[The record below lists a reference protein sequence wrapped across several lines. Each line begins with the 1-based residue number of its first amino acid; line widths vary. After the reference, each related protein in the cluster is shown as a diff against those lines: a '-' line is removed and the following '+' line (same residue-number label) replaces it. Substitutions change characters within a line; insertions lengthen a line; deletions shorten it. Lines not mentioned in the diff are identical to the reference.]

1 MATWF
6 LLYLVSMLER
16 ADEALLPACYA
27 AVSRTF
33 AVSPAQLGKLTT
45 FRAFTQSVFSLPA
58 GAIADR
64 ASSRCTVVGFASL
77 SWGILSLLVGLST
90 SYDVLLCLRACTGAA
105 LATAIPATYALLADS
120 TNEASAGKAFGLL
133 HVISFAGTALCT
145 LVATPVSTVFF
156 GGVEGWRA
164 LFFWIGLISVIAG
177 GALAMYGV
185 DDRRHRS
192 APTATK
198 ALTPMQLLRDTI
210 HDSKYV
216 MQISTLQ
223 IICGQGALGSM
234 PWKALFFFALFLQ
247 TAGFTDFEAGLVTGV
262 FLGGNAIGGLLGGYI
277 SDALARR
284 FPAGV
289 GRVMTAQMSVIAGIP
304 LSILIFDVLP
314 IPLEVNGSIP
324 RAHLVALFSFVAGL
338 MSICCSWCGGVNN
351 SLMSAVISSERRS
364 AMFAFDRFAEG
375 VMSSFSSVLVGQLA
389 EWIGWRRD
397 DDGVSN
403 ARALGRAISLACA
416 CPWAICCC
424 IYTLL
429 YYVHPRDL
437 RKLKEELREVD
448 NNNNKV

>member
-120 TNEASAGKAFGLL
+120 TDEASAGKAFGLL

-164 LFFWIGLISVIAG
+164 LFFWIGLISVVAG
-177 GALAMYGV
+177 GALAAAPSQP
-185 DDRRHRS
+185 S
-192 APTATK
+192 AVC
-198 ALTPMQLLRDTI
+198 R
-210 HDSKYV
+210 
-216 MQISTLQ
+216 
-223 IICGQGALGSM
+223 
-234 PWKALFFFALFLQ
+234 
-247 TAGFTDFEAGLVTGV
+247 
-262 FLGGNAIGGLLGGYI
+262 
-277 SDALARR
+277 ARR
-284 FPAGV
+284 RRR
-289 GRVMTAQMSVIAGIP
+289 RV
-304 LSILIFDVLP
+304 
-314 IPLEVNGSIP
+314 
-324 RAHLVALFSFVAGL
+324 H
-338 MSICCSWCGGVNN
+338 
-351 SLMSAVISSERRS
+351 
-364 AMFAFDRFAEG
+364 
-375 VMSSFSSVLVGQLA
+375 
-389 EWIGWRRD
+389 
-397 DDGVSN
+397 
-403 ARALGRAISLACA
+403 
-416 CPWAICCC
+416 
-424 IYTLL
+424 
-429 YYVHPRDL
+429 
-437 RKLKEELREVD
+437 
-448 NNNNKV
+448 